1 MDLPFEALALGLVG
15 DVPDHIPA
23 LHDFLLSP
31 LENAIQEGLEG
42 MCIKRLGGH
51 IDGPPSRDQV
61 AAA

>member
-1 MDLPFEALALGLVG
+1 LAIGLVG

-23 LHDFLLSP
+23 LHDSLLSP

-42 MCIKRLGGH
+42 MCIKRLGGRSMC
-51 IDGPPSRDQV
+51 PSSRNQV